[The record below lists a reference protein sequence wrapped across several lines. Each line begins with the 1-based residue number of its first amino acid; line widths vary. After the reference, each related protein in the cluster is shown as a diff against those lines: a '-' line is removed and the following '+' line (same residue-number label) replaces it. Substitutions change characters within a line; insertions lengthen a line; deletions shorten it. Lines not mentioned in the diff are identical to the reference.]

1 MITPTYARLNQ
12 KADLTRLSY
21 TLILV
26 PRLHWIIVEDSEEP
40 TSLVTN
46 FLSRL
51 QQEVIPDFCSD
62 LKVTRLNVAT
72 PDEFKLKAR
81 DPNWLKPRGV
91 LQRNLGLQW
100 IRSQY
105 RKHRQTRSVV
115 NDEKAGHESKV
126 RQTRAASS
134 QETRTRSK
142 QFQEYNWNPDV
153 EEKEDVR
160 RERRKVADD
169 GQEEKK
175 EDGKSKLKD
184 NGNDDDSQHDV
195 YDYFSASSVVYF
207 ADDDNTYD
215 IRLFEEMRWTK
226 KVSVW
231 PVAFV
236 GGLKVEKP
244 FVSDTDSSDHE
255 KEKGH
260 LEQQTREKKKQHVI
274 GFNAVWKPDRPYP
287 IDMAGF
293 AVSLRLIIEKE
304 DAVFTYQVPRG
315 YQESHLLS
323 QVIESREDLE
333 PKASSCTQ
341 VLVWHTRTEKPKVGG
356 ERRLEYPSD
365 QHMEF

>member
-72 PDEFKLKAR
+72 PDEFKLRAR

-126 RQTRAASS
+126 RQTRAAST

-153 EEKEDVR
+153 EEKDVR
-160 RERRKVADD
+160 RERRKVVDD

-260 LEQQTREKKKQHVI
+260 LKQQTREKKKEHVI